1 MADHD
6 QTPEDETF
14 DAGFE
19 PPEEPD
25 RVKVG
30 DDLED
35 PESEGSESRPEDN
48 RTDLTDEER
57 RQLVSLMTL
66 GKRLKTVNILGHE
79 VVLSSLMS
87 EDELLIGDYVRPY
100 MDTLAQARA
109 YQIATVASAVRKV
122 DGEQWGVSL
131 SEHPAPEDGFQLRVD
146 KVKKFHPL
154 VLQYI
159 FNECREIETEFADL
173 ARKLGK

>member
-6 QTPEDETF
+6 QIPEDEAQ
-14 DAGFE
+14 DPGFE
-19 PPEEPD
+19 SPEEPT
-25 RVKVG
+25 RVRVG
-30 DDLED
+30 DDIED
-35 PESEGSESRPEDN
+35 PEAEGETRPEDN

-57 RQLVSLMTL
+57 KQLVSLMTL

-122 DGEQWGVSL
+122 DGEQWGISL
-131 SEHPAPEDGFQLRVD
+131 SENPAPEDGFYLRVE